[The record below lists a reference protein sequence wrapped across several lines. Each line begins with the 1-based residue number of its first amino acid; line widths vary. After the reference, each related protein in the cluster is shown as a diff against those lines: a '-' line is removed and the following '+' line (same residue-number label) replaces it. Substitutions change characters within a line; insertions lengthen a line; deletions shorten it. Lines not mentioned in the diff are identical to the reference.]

1 MLRWAEEVSL
11 FFYGSCTAA
20 RTTAEG
26 GALDNFRPD
35 PAIRPPGSGSYEW
48 DLRIGR
54 WQMSAEL
61 RSVYGLSQAPG
72 HPEELL
78 QIVHP
83 DDRDHVRSEMARAR
97 KATSSYEY
105 DFRILCG
112 DGSVRSIL
120 DRGVV
125 RREGGGEVT
134 HLCGLQVDV
143 TDLIARTVVRDP
155 ANPADT
161 LKAVDDTDS
170 RIGVGDVLDVLFD
183 DAPVGLAIW
192 DRDLRFVRINALLA
206 EMNGLSPEAHL
217 GKTVQELLPDVR
229 DIEGLNAVFREILE
243 TGEAHRDVEV
253 SGTTPAAPGEAR
265 YWREHFFPIRTDG
278 EIVGVA
284 ATVEDVT
291 EARHAQEQID
301 VLLHELNHRSK
312 NLVAL
317 ILAISRQ
324 TARHQ
329 PEDFLEVFQS
339 RLEAMSA
346 AQDLLIRRNEDAV
359 SMQEL
364 IRSQLPHFAQ
374 LIGDRI
380 LLQGDPDIVVPG
392 NAVQGL
398 GLAFHEL
405 TTNAVKYGALSNH
418 GGSRSAGPS
427 VPQPTCFASSGRSTA
442 APSRHHRP
450 GPASAAA

>member
-1 MLRWAEEVSL
+1 
-11 FFYGSCTAA
+11 
-20 RTTAEG
+20 
-26 GALDNFRPD
+26 
-35 PAIRPPGSGSYEW
+35 
-48 DLRIGR
+48 
-54 WQMSAEL
+54 MSAEL
-61 RSVYGLSQAPG
+61 SDLYGLAEAPG
-72 HPEELL
+72 HLDELL
-78 QIVHP
+78 RIVHP
-83 DDRDHVRSEMARAR
+83 DDREHVRAETERAR
-97 KATSSYEY
+97 GATDGYEY
-105 DFRILCG
+105 DFRILRA

-125 RREGGGEVT
+125 RHDGAGEVS

-143 TDLIARTVVRDP
+143 TDLIARTMVSDP
-155 ANPADT
+155 APADT
-161 LKAVDDTDS
+161 LRAVDDTDS

-183 DAPVGLAIW
+183 DAPVGLGVW
-192 DRDLRFVRINALLA
+192 DRDLRFVRVNALLA
-206 EMNGLSPEAHL
+206 DMNGLPPEAHL
-217 GKTVQELLPDVR
+217 GRTVQDLLPELR
-229 DIEGLNAVFREILE
+229 DIEGLNAVFRKVLE
-243 TGEAHRDVEV
+243 SGEAHRDVEV
-253 SGTTPAAPGEAR
+253 SGTTPAAPDEAR
-265 YWREHFFPIRTDG
+265 YWREHFFPIRTGG

-398 GLAFHEL
+398 ALAFHEL

-418 GGSRSAGPS
+418 D
-427 VPQPTCFASSGRSTA
+427 GRLTI
-442 APSRHHRP
+442 RWGDRP
-450 GPASAAA
+450 GTGILRIEWQEHGGPPTVPPTRTGFGSSLTGVMLKSTLGAEIEADYAPEGLKWRLDLPAGRNRR